1 MRANLM
7 LQDEKYKFAV
17 MIVLLGFSFFLV
29 YYFHFIMG
37 TKIIFTHF
45 FYIPIILSAIWWKRK
60 ALIVPL
66 VLAAA
71 LLLSNIL
78 ILDFGGSFIED
89 LFRAAMFIFVGTI
102 VIFLAEEIEKSR
114 RTLTESE
121 EKFRNVFNNANDMIT
136 LSKLNDDGTPGKFI
150 EVNDVACEK
159 LGYSKEEFL
168 KMTPRD
174 IGIPGQVD
182 KSKIYELL
190 KKGKAT
196 FERTHVTKE
205 GQKIPVEIN
214 SHIFTLKGEKV
225 ALSIVRDI
233 SERKKAENALKESEE
248 KFRELFNSADD
259 MITLNVI
266 NEDGLP
272 GKFIEVNEVAC
283 ERLGYTKDELL
294 NMGPI
299 DIVAKEKISEMP
311 ENARK
316 LDKEGHA
323 TFEIIHLTKDGEK
336 IPVEVNNHLFIMKG
350 KKVALAIS
358 RDITERKKAEEQLRH
373 SLEEK
378 EMLMKEIHHRVK
390 NNLMVISSLLNLQ
403 SKYIKDKESLNIF
416 KESQSRAKSMALI
429 HERLYRSDDMKKINF
444 GEYIE
449 TLSNDLYHTY
459 VTDQGRITLNLEVE
473 DAKIDINTSVPLGL
487 IVNEL
492 VSNCMKHAF
501 PANEMN
507 GEISITFKKIGDKF
521 MLNVKDNGV
530 GFPEDLDFKNTDSL
544 GLQLVTMLVDQ
555 IDGEIELKNKDGTEF
570 KITFKEIYSK

>member
-1 MRANLM
+1 
-7 LQDEKYKFAV
+7 
-17 MIVLLGFSFFLV
+17 
-29 YYFHFIMG
+29 
-37 TKIIFTHF
+37 
-45 FYIPIILSAIWWKRK
+45 
-60 ALIVPL
+60 
-66 VLAAA
+66 
-71 LLLSNIL
+71 
-78 ILDFGGSFIED
+78 
-89 LFRAAMFIFVGTI
+89 
-102 VIFLAEEIEKSR
+102 
-114 RTLTESE
+114 
-121 EKFRNVFNNANDMIT
+121 
-136 LSKLNDDGTPGKFI
+136 
-150 EVNDVACEK
+150 
-159 LGYSKEEFL
+159 
-168 KMTPRD
+168 
-174 IGIPGQVD
+174 
-182 KSKIYELL
+182 
-190 KKGKAT
+190 
-196 FERTHVTKE
+196 
-205 GQKIPVEIN
+205 
-214 SHIFTLKGEKV
+214 
-225 ALSIVRDI
+225 
-233 SERKKAENALKESEE
+233 
-248 KFRELFNSADD
+248 

-294 NMGPI
+294 NMAPI

-336 IPVEVNNHLFIMKG
+336 IPVEVNNHLFKMKG

-459 VTDQGRITLNLEVE
+459 VIDQSRIKLKLDVE

-501 PANEMN
+501 PNEMN
-507 GEISITFKKIGDKF
+507 REINISIKKINNHF
-521 MLNVKDNGV
+521 LLNVKDNGI
-530 GFPEDLDFKNTDSL
+530 GFPEGLDFENTDSL
-544 GLQLVTMLVDQ
+544 GLQLVNMLVNQ
-555 IDGEIELKNKDGTEF
+555 IDGEIELKNENGTEF
-570 KITFKEIYSK
+570 KITFEEMYQNN